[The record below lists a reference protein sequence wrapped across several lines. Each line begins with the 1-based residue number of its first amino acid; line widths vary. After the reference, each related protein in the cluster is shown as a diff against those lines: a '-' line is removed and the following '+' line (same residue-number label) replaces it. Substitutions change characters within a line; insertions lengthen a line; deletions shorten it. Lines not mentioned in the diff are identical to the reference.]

1 MQEPQRK
8 RKVILADDTAE
19 TRRNTH
25 IMLSMIDE
33 IEVVAVALDGKE
45 AIEMAHKHKPDI
57 VVFDLHMP
65 KVDGFEAYRQI
76 SKENP
81 RVAGIVIS
89 VYKDPSAVK
98 TALSLGIQHYLNKPF
113 TSEELEKA
121 IKEILN
127 TLDPEPNVED
137 PSAKDILA
145 LRQLAD
151 EYIQKKRTDEE
162 AVKVF
167 EKLLSLPDCELRWV
181 QTLAM
186 IYVIRQRWDKL
197 QSLGTIM
204 KQRTRKY

>member
-65 KVDGFEAYRQI
+65 KVDGFEAYRRI

-127 TLDPEPNVED
+127 TLDPEPNVEE
-137 PSAKDILA
+137 PSANDILA

-204 KQRTRKY
+204 QQRTRKY

>member
-65 KVDGFEAYRQI
+65 KVDGFEAYRRI

-127 TLDPEPNVED
+127 TLDPEPNVEE
-137 PSAKDILA
+137 PSANDILA

-167 EKLLSLPDCELRWV
+167 EKLMSLPDCELRWV

-204 KQRTRKY
+204 QQRTRKY

>member
-45 AIEMAHKHKPDI
+45 AIEMALKHKPDI

-65 KVDGFEAYRQI
+65 KVDGFEAYRRI

-127 TLDPEPNVED
+127 TLDPEPNVEE
-137 PSAKDILA
+137 PSANDILA

-204 KQRTRKY
+204 QQRTRKY